1 MKKTE
6 NKTNSSDKGE
16 VTKKEANKSTK
27 KVGMICSWYKKNKVL
42 AIGIFAVMVAF
53 LGGYYFKGMIIAATV
68 NGKPIWRYSVVKQLE
83 QYQGS
88 SLLNSLIDQQL
99 IKQEA
104 KEKGVEPTEE
114 ELAEQVKQVEDSV
127 IAQGNNL
134 DDILKEQG
142 MSRKDLEENLAMNVI
157 IEKLLLQQVVVTD
170 EEVQSYID
178 ENEDSFPEDTDI
190 EQIKTL
196 VRQQLEQ
203 EKMGTQYQIWLQS
216 LRDKADINITANY
229 Q

>member
-6 NKTNSSDKGE
+6 NKTNSQVKEDS
-16 VTKKEANKSTK
+16 TKKEAKNTNKK
-27 KVGMICSWYKKNKVL
+27 MGMICSWYKKNKIL
-42 AIGIFAVMVAF
+42 AIGILSVMIAF
-53 LGGYYFKGMIIAATV
+53 LGGYYLKGMVIAATV
-68 NGKPIWRYSVVKQLE
+68 NGKPIWRHAVVKQLE
-83 QYQGS
+83 QYQGA

-104 KEKGVEPTEE
+104 KESGMEPTKEE
-114 ELAEQVKQVEDSV
+114 IAEQVRQVEESV
-127 IAQGNNL
+127 ITQGNNL
-134 DDILKEQG
+134 DDILKQQG
-142 MSRKDLEENLAMNVI
+142 MTRKDLEDNLAMNVI

-178 ENEDSFPEDTDI
+178 ENQDSFPEDTDV
-190 EQIKTL
+190 EQVKTL

-203 EKMGTQYQIWLQS
+203 EKMGTQYQIWLQV
-216 LRDKADINITANY
+216 LRDKADINVAANY